1 MKIYNLLGLI
11 ISIVLGFISY
21 FATSNVYIGGGVL
34 VACVLFYFLF
44 VYNSMRKY
52 IDKSRRI
59 HECYLFTN
67 NFLITLSI
75 KESLNASFDATKTS
89 ISDDF
94 CAYLES
100 IRDLNPQEKLDY
112 LRRYFPFHIFSLFVD
127 IINLWV
133 DEGGRILDMSSHITN
148 ELREL
153 EEYLVFS
160 RSVNKRKSFEIA
172 TLWAFSLVII
182 VVLKFVLSDYYS
194 SMLQHPVFMISIG
207 LFVFVILFSVYLLVQ
222 RVTKIEVRGNYS
234 GK

>member
-11 ISIVLGFISY
+11 ISVILGFITF
-21 FATSNVYIGGGVL
+21 FATSNVYVGGGVL
-34 VACVLFYFLF
+34 VACILFYFLF
-44 VYNSMRKY
+44 VYKSMRKY
-52 IDKSRRI
+52 IEKTNKI
-59 HECYLFTN
+59 HECYIFTN
-67 NFLITLSI
+67 NFLVTLSI

-94 CAYLES
+94 SAYMES
-100 IRDLNPQEKLDY
+100 IRDLDPQEKLDY

-133 DEGGRILDMSSHITN
+133 DEGGKILEMSSHITN

-153 EEYLVFS
+153 EEYLVYS
-160 RSVNKRKSFEIA
+160 RSINKRKSFEIGV
-172 TLWAFSLVII
+172 LWAFSLVIV
-182 VVLKFVLSDYYS
+182 VVLKFVLSDYYAG
-194 SMLQHPVFMISIG
+194 MLKQPIFIASIC

-222 RVTKIEVRGNYS
+222 RVTKIEVRGNID